1 MSNPAKSLPNDP
13 AELKAM
19 IAALQAENAQ
29 IAAENA
35 KMSAT
40 LRAHDQLVQTLR
52 LRIAK
57 LQKLAFGKS
66 SEKVEREI
74 EQLEL
79 ALEDLLVAVAEKDG
93 SPIDEGLDE
102 PAPEEASAPVLR
114 RRPRVSDA
122 TPRERRELDPGAC
135 CPDCGGDLR
144 VVGEDV
150 SELLDMIAAQM
161 KVIQIARIKKS
172 CRRCERMAQEPA
184 PSRPIPGSMAGPNL
198 LAHVLVSKFDDHL
211 PLYRQHEIFERMG
224 ADIPEST
231 LVGWCGRAMKTLSP
245 LIERIDADIL
255 SSDLLHADDTPI
267 RVLDRS
273 RRDKGLGKGVK
284 QGRVWAYVRDQR
296 PWAGAAPPGAVYR
309 FAPNWKEEHVLSHLA
324 DARGILQ
331 ADGYKGYA
339 KLYEPQSN
347 GPPRLREA
355 ACWAHLRRDFHDF
368 WISTK
373 SEIARE
379 ALDRIGELYDIERDI
394 NGQAAEA
401 RLAARQ
407 RLSQPRV
414 EAFFD
419 WSEQQLMRIPGKSDL
434 AKAFRYGLSRRDA
447 FSLFLTDGRVAID
460 NNPAERALRPIGIG
474 RKNWLFAGADTG
486 AETLARA
493 MTIIETA
500 KLNGLDPQAYL
511 ADVLDR
517 IHDHKINKLDELL
530 PWNWKALHPEAS
542 SQGPINR
549 GANGLVTL
557 KVQIAIEIVGKFQS
571 RF

>member
-1 MSNPAKSLPNDP
+1 MSLNTQNLPNDP
-13 AELKAM
+13 TVLKAM
-19 IAALQAENAQ
+19 IAALQAENAK
-29 IAAENA
+29 I
-35 KMSAT
+35 SAT
-40 LRAHDQLVQTLR
+40 LRVHDQLVQALR

-66 SEKVEREI
+66 SEKIEREI

-79 ALEDLLVAVAEKDG
+79 ALEDLLVAVAEGDDDL
-93 SPIDEGLDE
+93 IDEGHDE
-102 PAPEEASAPVLR
+102 PSPDTADAPALR

-122 TPRERRELDPGAC
+122 TPRERRELDPGSC

-172 CRRCERMAQEPA
+172 CRRCEKMVQEPA
-184 PSRPIPGSMAGPNL
+184 PSRPISGSMAGPNL
-198 LAHVLVSKFDDHL
+198 LAHILVSKFDDHL

-231 LVGWCGRAMKTLSP
+231 LVGWCGRSMKTLSP
-245 LIERIDADIL
+245 LIERIEADIMG
-255 SSDLLHADDTPI
+255 SDLLHADDTPI

-284 QGRVWAYVRDQR
+284 QGRIWAYVRDQR
-296 PWAGAAPPGAVYR
+296 PWAGASPPGAVYR

-324 DARGILQ
+324 GAHGILQ

-339 KLYEPQSN
+339 KLYAPDHDGRQ
-347 GPPRLREA
+347 RLREA

-368 WISTK
+368 WTSTK

-379 ALDRIGELYDIERDI
+379 ALDRIGKLYDIERDI
-394 NGQAAEA
+394 NGQPADA
-401 RLAARQ
+401 RYAARQ
-407 RLSQPRV
+407 KLSHPKV
-414 EAFFD
+414 TAFFA
-419 WSEQQLMRIPGKSDL
+419 WSEQQLLRIPGKSEL
-434 AKAFRYGLSRRDA
+434 AKAFRYGLSRQEA
-447 FSLFLTDGRVAID
+447 FSLFLNDGRVAID

-493 MTIIETA
+493 MTVIETA

-517 IHDHKINKLDELL
+517 IHDHKINRLDELL
-530 PWNWKALHPEAS
+530 PWNWAPPDVEN
-542 SQGPINR
+542 SQ
-549 GANGLVTL
+549 AV
-557 KVQIAIEIVGKFQS
+557 
-571 RF
+571 

>member
-1 MSNPAKSLPNDP
+1 MSHSAKKLPNDP

-40 LRAHDQLVQTLR
+40 LRAHDQLVQALR

-79 ALEDLLVAVAEKDG
+79 ALEDLLVAVAEKDE

-102 PAPEEASAPVLR
+102 PASEEASAPVRR
-114 RRPRVSDA
+114 RRPGVSDA
-122 TPRERRELDPGAC
+122 TLRERRELDPGAC

-144 VVGEDV
+144 VTPEACDLMRTYGATGEDV

-172 CRRCERMAQEPA
+172 CRRCERMVQEPA

-224 ADIPEST
+224 ANIPEST

-245 LIERIDADIL
+245 LIERIDAEIL
-255 SSDLLHADDTPI
+255 GSDLLHADDTPI

-284 QGRVWAYVRDQR
+284 QGRFWAYVRDQR
-296 PWAGAAPPGAVYR
+296 PWAGDAPPGAVYR

-324 DARGILQ
+324 NARGILQ

-339 KLYEPQSN
+339 KLYEPQSD
-347 GPPRLREA
+347 GSPRLHEA

-368 WISTK
+368 WTSTK

-379 ALDRIGELYDIERDI
+379 ALDRIGKFYDIERDI

-401 RLAARQ
+401 RLAARR
-407 RLSQPRV
+407 RLSRPRV

-474 RKNWLFAGADTG
+474 RKN
-486 AETLARA
+486 
-493 MTIIETA
+493 
-500 KLNGLDPQAYL
+500 
-511 ADVLDR
+511 
-517 IHDHKINKLDELL
+517 
-530 PWNWKALHPEAS
+530 
-542 SQGPINR
+542 
-549 GANGLVTL
+549 
-557 KVQIAIEIVGKFQS
+557 
-571 RF
+571 

>member
-1 MSNPAKSLPNDP
+1 MSYHAVDLPDDP
-13 AELKAM
+13 AVLKAM
-19 IAALQAENAQ
+19 ITALQAENAR
-29 IAAENA
+29 IGSENA
-35 KMSAT
+35 KMVVT
-40 LRAHDQLVQTLR
+40 LRVHDQLVQALR

-66 SEKVEREI
+66 SEKIEREI

-79 ALEDLLVAVAEKDG
+79 ALEDLLVAVAEEDG
-93 SPIDEGLDE
+93 APIDEGHNE
-102 PAPEEASAPVLR
+102 PSPEAADAPALR

-122 TPRERRELDPGAC
+122 TPRERRELDPGTC
-135 CPDCGGDLR
+135 CADCGGDLR

-161 KVIQIARIKKS
+161 KVVQIARIKKS
-172 CRRCERMAQEPA
+172 CRRCERMVQEPA

-198 LAHVLVSKFDDHL
+198 LAHILVSKFDDHL
-211 PLYRQHEIFERMG
+211 PLYRQHEIFARMG
-224 ADIPEST
+224 ADIPETT

-245 LIERIDADIL
+245 LIERIEADIMG
-255 SSDLLHADDTPI
+255 SDLLHADDTPI

-273 RRDKGLGKGVK
+273 LRDKGLGKAVR
-284 QGRVWAYVRDQR
+284 QGRIWAYVRDQR
-296 PWAGAAPPGAVYR
+296 PWAGSSPPGAIYY
-309 FAPNWKEEHVLSHLA
+309 FAPDWKEEHVLSHLA

-339 KLYEPQSN
+339 KLYAHDEPD
-347 GPPRLREA
+347 GAPRLREA

-368 WISTK
+368 WASTK

-379 ALDRIGELYDIERDI
+379 ALDRIGKIYDIERDI
-394 NGQAAEA
+394 NGQPADV
-401 RLAARQ
+401 RHAARQ
-407 RLSQPRV
+407 KYSLPKV
-414 EAFFD
+414 EAFFA
-419 WSEQQLMRIPGKSDL
+419 WSEQQLLRIPGKSNL
-434 AKAFRYGLSRRDA
+434 AKAFRYGLNRREA

-511 ADVLDR
+511 ADILDR
-517 IHDHKINKLDELL
+517 IHDHKINRLDELL
-530 PWNWKALHPEAS
+530 PWNWTPMALQN
-542 SQGPINR
+542 SQ
-549 GANGLVTL
+549 A
-557 KVQIAIEIVGKFQS
+557 A
-571 RF
+571 